1 MTVSGRARHVTT
13 IRRGRHAIQ
22 RARSSVEA
30 SRLRHAQ
37 LILPRG
43 VYCTR
48 VSAMRGS
55 RGRAVVRL
63 VGTSLRTPFRLME
76 RILAVRLLALTG

>member
-1 MTVSGRARHVTT
+1 MAVSGRARHLTKT
-13 IRRGRHAIQ
+13 RHGRHAIQ
-22 RARSSVEA
+22 RARSAVGG

-37 LILPRG
+37 VLLPRG

-63 VGTSLRTPFRLME
+63 VWTSRRTPFRSIE
-76 RILAVRLLALTG
+76 RILAVRLPVATG

>member
-1 MTVSGRARHVTT
+1 MPVSGRARHITKP
-13 IRRGRHAIQ
+13 RRGRHAIQ
-22 RARSSVEA
+22 RARYSVEA
-30 SRLRHAQ
+30 LRLRHAQ
-37 LILPRG
+37 VILPRG

-63 VGTSLRTPFRLME
+63 VWTLRRTPFRSME
-76 RILAVRLLALTG
+76 RILAVRLPVSTG

>member
-1 MTVSGRARHVTT
+1 MAVSGRARHVTKT
-13 IRRGRHAIQ
+13 RRGRHAIQ

-37 LILPRG
+37 VILPRG

-55 RGRAVVRL
+55 RGLAVVRL
-63 VGTSLRTPFRLME
+63 VWTSRRTPFRLME
-76 RILAVRLLALTG
+76 RNLAVGLPVSTG